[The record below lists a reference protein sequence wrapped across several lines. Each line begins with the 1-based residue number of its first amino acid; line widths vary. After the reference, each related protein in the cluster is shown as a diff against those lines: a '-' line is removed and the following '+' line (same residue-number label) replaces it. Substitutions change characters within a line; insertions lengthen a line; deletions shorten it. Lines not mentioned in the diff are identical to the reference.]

1 MEIFEMIITAEEA
14 RNYRHFYY
22 ELKALR
28 FIDWVKTYIFTVS
41 ILMIIAFL
49 TSMISPAIISVLWY
63 KTSLTA
69 KFIIFMVLLIFAAIQ
84 KSKSIQMSAM
94 IQKYFNENLYQQVM
108 LGNVKLKK
116 VKVLSDRIQIY
127 YKKNNDF

>member
-22 ELKALR
+22 ELKTLR

-41 ILMIIAFL
+41 ILIIIAFL

-69 KFIIFMVLLIFAAIQ
+69 KFIIFM
-84 KSKSIQMSAM
+84 
-94 IQKYFNENLYQQVM
+94 YF
-108 LGNVKLKK
+108 
-116 VKVLSDRIQIY
+116 
-127 YKKNNDF
+127 